1 MPRIRFLTLLLFLC
15 SIQVASGQELD
26 RSIESALPSLLE
38 TYRSLH
44 AKPEISYYEEKTS
57 SFMAK
62 ELRSLG
68 FTVTER
74 VGNYGVPNRTC
85 YGVVAVRKNGT
96 GPTVMVRTDL
106 DGLPMEE
113 KTGLPY
119 ASTVRTKNETGEEVG
134 AMHAC
139 GHDIHM
145 TSLLGTARMLVQL
158 KDRWQGTLVMIGQP
172 AEERGAGAKAMLN
185 DGLYSRFPK
194 PDFAIALHDNATLEA
209 GKVGVTEGFAL
220 ASVNSVDMTVR
231 GVGGHGAYPHTTKDP
246 VVIASE
252 IVLALQTIVSREVSP
267 LEPAVVTVGAIHG
280 GTKHNIIPDE
290 VHLQLTVRAYK
301 EPVRR
306 TILAAIKRIAEGIAR
321 SAGVPEDR
329 LPIVRIDENEFTPS
343 TYNDPLLTS
352 RLRTTFEAAL
362 GKDNVVTVDPVMGG
376 EDFGR
381 FGLDGK
387 VPACIFWLGAVD
399 PKKVEESAATGT
411 PLPSLHS
418 SQFTPLPEPTIRTG
432 VKAMTS
438 AVLELMK
445 K

>member
-1 MPRIRFLTLLLFLC
+1 MITPRFLAPFLFL
-15 SIQVASGQELD
+15 VYAPFVSGQPLD
-26 RSIESALPSLLE
+26 RAIETALGSLLE
-38 TYRSLH
+38 TYRHLH
-44 AKPEISYYEEKTS
+44 ANPEISYYEEKTA
-57 SFMAK
+57 SFVAK
-62 ELRSLG
+62 ELRTLG

-74 VGNYGVPNRTC
+74 VGNYGVPDKTC
-85 YGVVAVRKNGT
+85 FGVVGVLKNGS

-106 DGLPMEE
+106 DGLPLEE

-145 TSLLGTARMLVQL
+145 TSFLGTARMLVQFKNL
-158 KDRWQGTLVMIGQP
+158 WQGTLVMIGQP
-172 AEERGAGAKAMLN
+172 AEERGAGAIAMLN
-185 DGLYSRFPK
+185 DGLYARFPK
-194 PDFAIALHDNATLEA
+194 PDFAVALHDNATLEA
-209 GKVGVTEGFAL
+209 GKVGLTEGYAL
-220 ASVNSVDMTVR
+220 ASVNSVDMTIR

-267 LEPAVVTVGAIHG
+267 LDPAVVTVGSIHG

-301 EPVRR
+301 EPVRK
-306 TILAAIKRIAEGIAR
+306 TILSAIKRIAEGIAR

-329 LPIVRIDENEFTPS
+329 LPMVKVDENEFTPA
-343 TYNDPLLTS
+343 TYNDPALTR
-352 RLRTTFEAAL
+352 RLATTFEAAL
-362 GKDNVVTVDPVMGG
+362 GKENVVAVDPVMGG

-381 FGLDGK
+381 FGLDGQ
-387 VPACIFWLGAVD
+387 VPASLFWLGAVD
-399 PKKVEESAATGT
+399 PKKVEESPAKGI

-418 SQFTPLPEPTIRTG
+418 SLFAPVPEPTIRTG

>member
-1 MPRIRFLTLLLFLC
+1 MITPRFLAPFLFLVC
-15 SIQVASGQELD
+15 APFVFGQPLD
-26 RSIESALPSLLE
+26 RAIETALGSLLE
-38 TYRSLH
+38 TYRHLH
-44 AKPEISYYEEKTS
+44 ANPEISYYEEKTGAS
-57 SFMAK
+57 VATH
-62 ELRSLG
+62 LRTLG
-68 FTVTER
+68 LTVTQR
-74 VGNYGVPNRTC
+74 VGNYGVPDKTC
-85 YGVVAVRKNGT
+85 FGVVGVLKNGT

-106 DGLPMEE
+106 DGLPLEE

-145 TSLLGTARMLVQL
+145 TSFLGTARMLVQFKNL
-158 KDRWQGTLVMIGQP
+158 WQGTLVMIGQP

-185 DGLYSRFPK
+185 DGLYARFPK
-194 PDFAIALHDNATLEA
+194 PDFAIALHDNAALEA
-209 GKVGVTEGFAL
+209 GKVGLTEGYAL
-220 ASVNSVDMTVR
+220 ASVNSVDMTIR
-231 GVGGHGAYPHTTKDP
+231 GVGGHGAYPHTTRDP

-267 LEPAVVTVGAIHG
+267 LEPAVVTVGSIHG

-301 EPVRR
+301 EPVRK
-306 TILAAIKRIAEGIAR
+306 TILSAIKRIAEGIAR

-329 LPIVRIDENEFTPS
+329 LPMVKVDENEFTPA
-343 TYNDPLLTS
+343 TYNDPALTR
-352 RLRTTFEAAL
+352 RLATTFEAAL
-362 GKDNVVTVDPVMGG
+362 GKDNVVAVDPVMGG

-381 FGLDGK
+381 FGLNGQ
-387 VPACIFWLGAVD
+387 VPVSLFWLGAVD
-399 PKKVEESAATGT
+399 PQKVEESLAKGV

-418 SQFTPLPEPTIRTG
+418 SRFAPVPEPTIRMG

>member
-1 MPRIRFLTLLLFLC
+1 MTNIRFLTLLLILC
-15 SIQVASGQELD
+15 PIQAASGQELD
-26 RSIESALPSLLE
+26 HSIENALPSLLE
-38 TYRSLH
+38 TYRTLH
-44 AKPEISYYEEKTS
+44 ANPEISYYEEKTAA
-57 SFMAK
+57 FVAK

-85 YGVVAVRKNGT
+85 FGVVGVLKNGT

-145 TSLLGTARMLVQL
+145 TSFLGTARMLVQL
-158 KDRWQGTLVMIGQP
+158 KHEWRGTLVMIGQP

-185 DGLYSRFPK
+185 DGLYTRFPK

-209 GKVGVTEGFAL
+209 GKVGLTEGHAL

-267 LEPAVVTVGAIHG
+267 LDPAVVTVGSIHG
-280 GTKHNIIPDE
+280 GTKHNIIPDD

-301 EPVRR
+301 EPVRK
-306 TILAAIKRIAEGIAR
+306 TILSAIKRIAEGIAR

-329 LPIVRIDENEFTPS
+329 LPIVKVDENEFTPA
-343 TYNDPLLTS
+343 TYNDPALTR
-352 RLRTTFEAAL
+352 RLATTFEAAL
-362 GKDNVVTVDPVMGG
+362 GKKNVVAVDPVMGG

-381 FGLDGK
+381 FGLEGQ
-387 VPACIFWLGAVD
+387 VPVSLFWLGAVD
-399 PKKVEESAATGT
+399 PKRVEESLAKGVL
-411 PLPSLHS
+411 LPSLHS
-418 SQFTPLPEPTIRTG
+418 SLFAPLPEPTIRTG